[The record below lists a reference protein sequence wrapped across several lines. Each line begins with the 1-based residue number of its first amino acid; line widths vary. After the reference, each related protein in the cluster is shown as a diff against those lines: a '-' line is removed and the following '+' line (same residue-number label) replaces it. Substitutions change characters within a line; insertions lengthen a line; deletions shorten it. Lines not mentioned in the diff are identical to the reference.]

1 MMKTNVVPWL
11 ITLSLVLS
19 IGCGERP
26 FKLRLK
32 FTPGDV
38 YKYKLTQ
45 DATTTTEFMGKK
57 MEMPSKTEVG
67 LSQKVEKVEQGTAE
81 ITITYDSYNMEMN
94 IGGKKIPSS
103 MGTSMVGKTST
114 MKLGENGEI
123 IEPKG
128 IKSMVALQGLGT
140 DINNLLFSLYPKF
153 PDHKLKVGDTWT
165 QKEELPQS
173 QMKVMVESKYTFSR
187 REERKGYPCAV
198 IDYTVSMNIQGGDES
213 QMKVKGTGTGTGN
226 TYVAYEKG
234 QIIESKVDMDLTM
247 SIAAPLPMGEQE
259 IPTSTHQTIE
269 LTLL

>member
-1 MMKTNVVPWL
+1 MKKATVS
-11 ITLSLVLS
+11 SLLLTIVISLT

-32 FTPGDV
+32 FKPGDI

-57 MEMPSKTEVG
+57 MEMPSRTEVA
-67 LSQKVEKVEQGTAE
+67 LNQKVEKVEQDTAE

-103 MGTSMVGKTST
+103 MGTSMVGKTTT
-114 MKLGENGEI
+114 MKLNANGEI

-153 PDHKLKVGDTWT
+153 PDHKLKIGDSWT

-173 QMKVMVESKYTFSR
+173 QMNVVVESKYTYAR
-187 REERKGYPCAV
+187 REEKKGYPCAV
-198 IDYTVSMNIQGGDES
+198 IDYTVSLNIQGGDAAE
-213 QMKVKGTGTGTGN
+213 MKVKGTGTGKGN
-226 TYVAYEKG
+226 TYVAYDKG
-234 QIIESKVDMDLTM
+234 MIIESKVDMDLTM
-247 SIAAPLPMGEQE
+247 SIAAPLPMGVQE

-269 LTLL
+269 MTLL